1 VTECD
6 VAAKSEEFRAKQ
18 PGFVSLSF
26 PTIAGSG
33 PNGAIIHY
41 RVSHSTPTSVLLGV
55 NEVWL
60 LLYVILISLSPR
72 PVRM

>member
-1 VTECD
+1 MLATGDPALPPLTEHL
-6 VAAKSEEFRAKQ
+6 AALKSEEFRAAQ

-41 RVSHSTPTSVLLGV
+41 KVRPATPHRYTWINGK
-55 NEVWL
+55 E
-60 LLYVILISLSPR
+60 
-72 PVRM
+72 